1 MCRAQWVLGPCAT
14 PRLSLMQLSW
24 PQGGQRRPEA
34 AQVHPGQEQRAEGVE
49 RGARS
54 PATESGP
61 GRKEGRAPP
70 AFKGGQGC
78 GKAWGRG
85 AWTKVRSK
93 LGPSPG
99 IPCWPGGPGTCP
111 GGPRGV
117 PLPSCLGRDLN
128 WGLCQLRVLVAGPA
142 VAGGLGQDQGRREWG
157 SGLRE
162 GWGLRMRETRDG
174 VSGMR
179 TPTWMVPGCRL
190 LKESGGGGLGQGTPK
205 VVQEQASS

>member
-157 SGLRE
+157 SGLRGGVGAE
-162 GWGLRMRETRDG
+162 DERDTGWGEWNEDPNMDG
-174 VSGMR
+174 
-179 TPTWMVPGCRL
+179 PGVQAAEGVWGRRP
-190 LKESGGGGLGQGTPK
+190 GTGDP
-205 VVQEQASS
+205 